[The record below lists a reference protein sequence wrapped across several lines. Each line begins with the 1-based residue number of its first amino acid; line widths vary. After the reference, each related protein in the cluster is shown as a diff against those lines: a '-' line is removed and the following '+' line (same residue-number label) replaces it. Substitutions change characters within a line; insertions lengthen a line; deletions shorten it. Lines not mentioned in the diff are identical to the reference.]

1 MDSVQ
6 YLEMRPQPNAP
17 TFTPGRGIP
26 QSCLTPDFPE
36 AGEDIAL
43 GCILAPETDGPDSL
57 LNVSEYMRTVE
68 NQSNYNQVYLS
79 SGQAVLGPRGP
90 PQDLDSSATSFG
102 SKTSCDMVTNLC
114 YSPEVTIEG
123 PEPSQY
129 SDFDCNTTTAGLN
142 LTGSFVDLTYSDSSG
157 GGSSGAEY
165 GDAGYG
171 LLFQYYN
178 DTQKLHQVVSGEVLV
193 DQRSTQ
199 LFWGLVFELQ
209 FAVALLGSVYSTN
222 LTNNSDPASFGLVT
236 QPGGAGAGI
245 LSCETN
251 LSEIVSKG
259 V

>member
-17 TFTPGRGIP
+17 TFTPGRGLP

-57 LNVSEYMRTVE
+57 LNMSEYMRTAE

-79 SGQAVLGPRGP
+79 GGQAVLGPSRP
-90 PQDLDSSATSFG
+90 PPDLDFSATSFG
-102 SKTSCDMVTNLC
+102 SQTNCQMVTDLC
-114 YSPEVTIEG
+114 YVPFVTIEG

-129 SDFDCNTTTAGLN
+129 ADNGCNTTTAGLN
-142 LTGSFVDLTYSDSSG
+142 LTGSFGDLED
-157 GGSSGAEY
+157 AEY
-165 GDAGYG
+165 G
-171 LLFQYYN
+171 LIFQYYN
-178 DTQKLHQVVSGEVLV
+178 DTQKLHQVVGGEVLV
-193 DQRSTQ
+193 DQGSTQ

-209 FAVALLGSVYSTN
+209 FAGALLGSVSVNN
-222 LTNNSDPASFGLVT
+222 LTNNSEPASFGLVP

-245 LSCETN
+245 LSCETK

-259 V
+259 Y